1 MRRRIMVM
9 LIRST
14 STNPSRDP
22 RTFTSLEGSLIL
34 RKLNPCTPKEMPEA
48 KAVEKNDHETG
59 HNKQKHLADE
69 SDLFLI

>member
-22 RTFTSLEGSLIL
+22 RTFTSLEGSADTAEIKSLHPQ
-34 RKLNPCTPKEMPEA
+34 RKA
-48 KAVEKNDHETG
+48 GGKAVEKNDHETG
-59 HNKQKHLADE
+59 PNKQKHLADE